1 MLDFT
6 SALYL
11 GFTHASASLAPWR
24 ALTLGRPAALEEPPG
39 ARHLAAN
46 LAQLMGCNAG
56 LLFPSTLHLFRDLF
70 ATLADKGSIILVDAA
85 AYAIARWGMEF
96 AKLQGVS
103 VESYPHHDAAVLE
116 RRVRRASRAG
126 LRPIIVTDG
135 VCPSCG
141 RAAPLPALS
150 RVAGDA
156 GGRLVIDDTQALG
169 VLGDR
174 PSPKMPLGCGGGG
187 SLLWHGLSAP
197 HVLTGASL
205 AKGFGVPI
213 AILGGSAKPIE
224 HIERNGQT
232 RVHCIPPSAASIA
245 AALHAVVA
253 NRSQGE
259 GLRAR
264 LLKRV
269 EQLRDGLR
277 RAGLGLLSALP
288 LPMQTIA
295 LPSLRAGRGAVAI
308 LERLGIR
315 ALLTRSC
322 RAGAPSL
329 TVLVTARHAA
339 ADIDRLVAALVP
351 ALRATSNG
359 SRLGL
364 EVT

>member
-39 ARHLAAN
+39 ALHLAGD
-46 LAQLMGCNAG
+46 LAQLMGCKAG

-70 ATLADKGSIILVDAA
+70 TTLADKGSVILVDAA

-96 AKLQGVS
+96 ARLQGVS
-103 VESYPHHDAAVLE
+103 VESYPHHDATALE
-116 RRVRRASRAG
+116 RRVRRATRAG
-126 LRPIIVTDG
+126 LRPIVVTDG

-141 RAAPLPALS
+141 RAAPLPALA
-150 RVAGDA
+150 RIAGDA

-174 PSPKMPLGCGGGG
+174 PTPKTPLGCGGGG
-187 SLLWHGLSAP
+187 SLLWYGLSAP

-213 AILGGSAKPIE
+213 AVLGGAEKLIE
-224 HIERNGQT
+224 QIERQGET
-232 RVHCIPPSAASIA
+232 RIHCSPPSAASIA
-245 AALHAVVA
+245 AGLHAAIV
-253 NRSQGE
+253 NRSQGD

-264 LLKRV
+264 LLRRI

-277 RAGLGLLSALP
+277 RAGLGLLSVLP
-288 LPMQTIA
+288 LPMQSIE
-295 LPSLRAGRGAVAI
+295 LPSLRAGRVALAI

-315 ALLTRSC
+315 TLLTRSC
-322 RAGAPSL
+322 RAGAPTL
-329 TVLVTARHAA
+329 TALVTARHAA
-339 ADIDRLVAALVP
+339 ADIDRLVAGLV
-351 ALRATSNG
+351 AAVRATSNG

-364 EVT
+364 EVS